1 MNHVDKKQSQGFT
14 LIELLLAM
22 TFISVLL
29 LVIATTI
36 VQIANVYNHGM
47 ILKEVNQT
55 SRAMTQELDRAF
67 RASSSFSTNVTDH
80 QYINNQWGGRMCI
93 GQYSYIWNYG
103 TALSSTN
110 TNRNMYSSLSSTGN
124 VVVQGTTT
132 RSEISFVKTT
142 DPGGAY
148 CIPDGSG
155 AYPNI
160 SPDGATELLRS
171 GDHSLAIHAFNVT
184 STATAKDV
192 LSAQALYKISF
203 TLGSSDINAL
213 TSDQSQ
219 CKPPNVSG
227 SDPNYCSVEQF
238 TIVLRAVSGVN

>member
-1 MNHVDKKQSQGFT
+1 MNRVDKKQSPGFT
-14 LIELLLAM
+14 IIELLLAM

-55 SRAMTQELDRAF
+55 SRAMSQELDRAF
-67 RASSSFSTNVTDH
+67 RASGSFSTNITDH

-103 TALSSTN
+103 TALSSSN
-110 TNRNMYSSLSSTGN
+110 LNRNMYSSLNSTGN
-124 VVVQGTTT
+124 IVVGGTTA
-132 RSEISFVKTT
+132 RSEISFVKSS

-155 AYPNI
+155 TYPKI
-160 SPDGATELLRS
+160 SPIGATELLRS
-171 GDHSLAIHAFNVT
+171 GDHSLAVHAFSVT

-192 LSAQALYKISF
+192 LSAQSLYKISF
-203 TLGSSDINAL
+203 TLGTSDINAL

-219 CKPPNVSG
+219 CLPPNASG

-238 TIVLRAVSGVN
+238 TIVLRVVSGVN